1 MAYKRSR
8 RSFEDDLQK
17 QESPFVLYGT
27 PLPPL
32 DEHTRD
38 DGSFVPIWKQE
49 VTDERGRKRLHGAF
63 TGGFSAGYFNTVG
76 SKEGW
81 SPSTFVSSRQN
92 RAKDVKNAPQQRPE
106 DFMDAEDLQEAEES
120 RTLQTSNDFAGF
132 GTQDDSMR
140 KSAAIDLFR
149 PSEQTRGVKLL
160 MRMGWKEG
168 QGIGPRVRRAAD
180 LGDDGDQPGDLHL
193 FAPADVSLVSYSRR
207 TGRKGLGYK
216 DELPEKTNVV
226 ERSSKPEMSIS
237 RRAESSD
244 EENNGPN
251 LFREKKS
258 ATQRGKTGFGV
269 GVLNDDDPDDDDP
282 YSIGPKISYNR
293 VIGGDKKAKG
303 KTKSRIGTANPML
316 KSKPTFVS
324 KKLNS
329 LKNVLRRCHDGRLPP
344 DGFTLA
350 DELDGFGTMSIND
363 EKYRPQQVPSAWQS
377 SVSPDTS
384 ESNTAF
390 TSTADAAK
398 ASTMTSKSRAALL
411 GELQLPGKSIF
422 DFMTPA
428 ARDRLAS
435 ASGRDNL
442 PSAKGELAP
451 TGNEHHASAADTVT
465 NLVPK
470 LERDVALQAL
480 NRGAGGWMPYSE
492 DEDKRQRYRAYLE
505 IQAGLLQGQDG
516 KEIPPKAEGM
526 RQEDWV
532 IEMQEFA
539 RAAHVFKP
547 ISGLMASRFTSSTT
561 VPQSQNGEASD
572 SPLNRPRVKAEDPA
586 ETAAK
591 MGMFGPM
598 TRLFSNFYPTRLVC
612 KRFSLPP
619 PDHAAPA
626 PSTGDGDAPFP
637 STSLASSMQFKS
649 FASAGFQQDLSKEA
663 SHTPQSSGDVEPEP
677 LKPAADGPKTTEP
690 LTVMDPDRNEA
701 LEQDRP
707 GMSVFKAIF
716 GSDDEDD

>member
-1 MAYKRSR
+1 M
-8 RSFEDDLQK
+8 
-17 QESPFVLYGT
+17 
-27 PLPPL
+27 
-32 DEHTRD
+32 
-38 DGSFVPIWKQE
+38 
-49 VTDERGRKRLHGAF
+49 
-63 TGGFSAGYFNTVG
+63 
-76 SKEGW
+76 
-81 SPSTFVSSRQN
+81 SSRQN

-106 DFMDAEDLQEAEES
+106 DFMDEEDLQEAEES
-120 RTLQTSNDFAGF
+120 RTLQTSSDFAGF
-132 GTQDDSMR
+132 GTQEDSMR
-140 KSAAIDLFR
+140 KSAATELFR

-180 LGDDGDQPGDLHL
+180 LGDGGDEPGDQHL
-193 FAPADVSLVSYSRR
+193 FAPADINVVSYSRR
-207 TGRKGLGYK
+207 TGRKGLGYEG
-216 DELPEKTNVV
+216 ELSEATNVV
-226 ERSSKPEMSIS
+226 ERSPKRETRIS
-237 RRAESSD
+237 RPAESSD
-244 EENNGPN
+244 EETTLPK
-251 LFREKKS
+251 LFKGKKS
-258 ATQRGKTGFGV
+258 SAQRPKTGFGV

-282 YSIGPKISYNR
+282 YSMGPKISYNR
-293 VIGGDKKAKG
+293 VIGGDKKTKAKA
-303 KTKSRIGTANPML
+303 KPSIGTANPML
-316 KSKPTFVS
+316 KNKPTFVS

-329 LKNVLRRCHDGRLPP
+329 LKGVLRKCHDGRLPP

-350 DELDGFGTMSIND
+350 DELDGFSTMSIND
-363 EKYRPQQVPSAWQS
+363 EKYRPQQVPSDWKS
-377 SVSPDTS
+377 SISADTA
-384 ESNTAF
+384 EPNPTF

-411 GELQLPGKSIF
+411 GESPLPGKSIF

-442 PSAKGELAP
+442 PPGKSELAP
-451 TGNEHHASAADTVT
+451 AGYEDHASAADSVIG
-465 NLVPK
+465 LIPK

-480 NRGAGGWMPYSE
+480 NRGAGGWMPYAE
-492 DEDKRQRYRAYLE
+492 DEGKRQRYRAYLE

-516 KEIPPKAEGM
+516 TEIPPKAQGM

-532 IEMQEFA
+532 LEMQEFA

-561 VPQSQNGEASD
+561 TPQSQNGDSSD
-572 SPLNRPRVKAEDPA
+572 SLLSKPPAKPEDPA
-586 ETAAK
+586 EAAAK

-598 TRLFSNFYPTRLVC
+598 TRSFSNFYPTRLVC

-626 PSTGDGDAPFP
+626 SSTSGGDGPLP
-637 STSLASSMQFKS
+637 STSEASPMQFKS
-649 FASAGFQQDLSKEA
+649 FASAGFQQDPSMEV
-663 SHTPQSSGDVEPEP
+663 SRTPQSRGDTEVEP
-677 LKPAADGPKTTEP
+677 LKPTTDGHKTTEP